1 MAQFDVHINPGRNRS
16 IMPYV
21 VNVQTRRLDDSRT
34 RVVIPLIRLARTS
47 NIEPRLTPEFVVKEE
62 ILVLDP
68 LGMFAAPLSA
78 LGPVVASLSA
88 DADASR
94 IIAAIDAVITQAF
107 G

>member
-16 IMPYV
+16 IIPYV
-21 VNVQTRRLDDSRT
+21 VNVQTRRLDASRT

-47 NIEPRLTPEFVVKEE
+47 NIEPRLTPEFVVKGET
-62 ILVLDP
+62 LVLDP
-68 LGMFAAPLSA
+68 LGMFAAPLLA